1 MRSNRRCITENVLSS
16 MRTMGWE
23 WESVMSMRAMGL
35 GLSVYQMLERF
46 VVGFYGLG
54 IAKRKKDETI
64 FWKPG
69 NNRTFSLH
77 KFLKA
82 LDI

>member
-1 MRSNRRCITENVLSS
+1 
-16 MRTMGWE
+16 
-23 WESVMSMRAMGL
+23 MSMRAMGL

-64 FWKPG
+64 F
-69 NNRTFSLH
+69 
-77 KFLKA
+77 
-82 LDI
+82 